1 MRITTKT
8 AITPIALSIS
18 LIHAAPISTTGNA
31 DDAKDV
37 QVGFLEY
44 FTNAMTGLMAG
55 TEKEG
60 EGEETPGEHWKHY
73 GKQQKKY
80 WKKVGKQYKKKY
92 SPLAGSGAEDGDEDD
107 EGDLVIIML
116 EDLADPVE
124 APGDHWKKVGK
135 GYKKHWNKVG
145 KHYKKKY
152 TPPADS
158 DDENVPGIVMDAENL
173 I

>member
-44 FTNAMTGLMAG
+44 FTNAMTGLMTG

-60 EGEETPGEHWKHY
+60 EGEETPGDYWKHY

-92 SPLAGSGAEDGDEDD
+92 
-107 EGDLVIIML
+107 
-116 EDLADPVE
+116 
-124 APGDHWKKVGK
+124 
-135 GYKKHWNKVG
+135 
-145 KHYKKKY
+145 

-158 DDENVPGIVMDAENL
+158 DDENVAEIVLDAENL